1 MHEWSHLRYGVFD
14 EYGSKRQFYAVSN
27 EVRGI
32 RCPAIVTGKRTDRE

>member
-14 EYGSKRQFYAVSN
+14 EYGIGSQFYADDT

-32 RCPAIVTGKRTDRE
+32 RCPAILTGKATDRG